1 MDDNNSHI
9 KEKSKT
15 ETDSPKELTIGD
27 YIIKK
32 TIGSGTFSTV
42 KLGVHRI
49 TQKKVAIKILDK
61 NKIESRDDLERII
74 REMQILTEMHNPF
87 VIKVYKIY
95 EDKNNFLI
103 IMEYCEGGELFNYI
117 VKKKRLSE
125 DESSYFFF
133 QLINGIEYI
142 HSKGIAHRDLK
153 PENLLLSKN
162 KILKIID
169 FGLSNFYDGQK
180 RLQTPCGSP
189 CYASPEMVKG
199 KKYDGFNI
207 DIWAIGVIL
216 FAMLCGYLPFEDDE
230 NDTDVLFNE
239 IIRNKIDYPYFL
251 SKLSLDILKKILVS
265 DPLQRITVEEIKT
278 HEFYLKG
285 EKIFRNKF
293 EEKLKEIEGQNNINE
308 KKEKDKD
315 KEEVRE
321 KEKEIKEE
329 KKEIVKENK
338 NKDLKIEIKE
348 GNKENKNKDV
358 KLESKE
364 NKENKEMN
372 KETNIELNK
381 ETKSSKEKKVL
392 NLDTN
397 DNIIITNPNKLS
409 TNLNKNNN
417 IIVNK
422 MFTKIDVKNRN
433 TSRSKGPIT
442 IILKNEDNNA
452 MTLNNNRHYYQNSQ
466 NNNYEIKS
474 RNNQNVITNKEN
486 KLLNNNINI
495 ISSNNNDLSNK
506 YSKTKNIIN
515 NNKISLIMNQNNTNE
530 GKNPIIKIFGLKNKK
545 KLFTKL
551 KLKNHKFLRY
561 DIKNIINTEGKTN
574 KFNLKYNINLD
585 SIKNTKN
592 SFEKQNPNYEIKNY
606 KKGILNEDNN
616 NFNNLKLIDNKAKS
630 KDKSNEISLKKKLVK
645 YNIMGLKQ
653 YNNLVNN
660 INININ
666 NISRSA
672 KKDKFEPSFTN
683 NNVINLN
690 LILNSTSQN
699 NNKNMDSLQ
708 IINDNN
714 NKTKKYIPVTP
725 SQMKFIPSKKSTLPS
740 ITISDRIKPKIHTHK
755 FKSIN
760 ANKYY
765 LNTEANYERIER
777 HKKIFLDNV
786 FKKHEYLRKNI
797 QNKYKD
803 SNTYNS

>member
-1 MDDNNSHI
+1 MNDESHS

-15 ETDSPKELTIGD
+15 ETDSPKEITIGD

-42 KLGVHRI
+42 KLGTHRI

-125 DESSYFFF
+125 EEASYFFF

-169 FGLSNFYDGQK
+169 FGLSNFYDGTK

-199 KKYDGFNI
+199 KRYDGFNI

-251 SKLSLDILKKILVS
+251 SKLSLDILQKILVS
-265 DPLQRITVEEIKT
+265 DPLQRITIDEIKN
-278 HEFYLKG
+278 HPFYLKG

-293 EEKLKEIEGQNNINE
+293 EEKQNDEEVQTNKNE
-308 KKEKDKD
+308 KKEKK
-315 KEEVRE
+315 E
-321 KEKEIKEE
+321 KEKSKEKEVKDE
-329 KKEIVKENK
+329 KKETKTEDNSKKEIKQENKEIKNENDKKELKDENK
-338 NKDLKIEIKE
+338 N
-348 GNKENKNKDV
+348 
-358 KLESKE
+358 
-364 NKENKEMN
+364 
-372 KETNIELNK
+372 TN
-381 ETKSSKEKKVL
+381 
-392 NLDTN
+392 
-397 DNIIITNPNKLS
+397 NINNI
-409 TNLNKNNN
+409 NNN
-417 IIVNK
+417 INTNTSNHVSINSHTTKQSMNLNNNLIVNK
-422 MFTKIDVKNRN
+422 MFTKIDKKEIKDRN
-433 TSRSKGPIT
+433 SSRQKGPIT
-442 IILKNEDNNA
+442 IILKNEDKNNF
-452 MTLNNNRHYYQNSQ
+452 TLNNKQQQNI
-466 NNNYEIKS
+466 NNEIKS
-474 RNNQNVITNKEN
+474 RNNPNTITNKEN
-486 KLLNNNINI
+486 KILNNNINV
-495 ISSNNNDLSNK
+495 ISSNNNDLTNK
-506 YSKTKNIIN
+506 YLQTNN
-515 NNKISLIMNQNNTNE
+515 NNKINFLMNQNNIE
-530 GKNPIIKIFGLKNKK
+530 GRNGIMKIFGLKNKK

-551 KLKNHKFLRY
+551 KLKNHKFIRY
-561 DIKNIINTEGKTN
+561 DIKNIANTEGKSN
-574 KFNLKYNINLD
+574 KINLKYNINID

-592 SFEKQNPNYEIKNY
+592 SFENHNLNYEIKNY
-606 KKGILNEDNN
+606 KKNVLETDINHNT
-616 NFNNLKLIDNKAKS
+616 NNLKLIDNKAKS
-630 KDKSNEISLKKKLVK
+630 KDKSNSISLKKKLIK
-645 YNIMGLKQ
+645 YNMMGMKH

-683 NNVINLN
+683 NNIINLN
-690 LILNSTSQN
+690 VILNNTSHN
-699 NNKNMDSLQ
+699 NNKNMNSLQ
-708 IINDNN
+708 IVND
-714 NKTKKYIPVTP
+714 NKTKKFIPVTP
-725 SQMKFIPSKKSTLPS
+725 SQMRFVPSKKSTLPS
-740 ITISDRIKPKIHTHK
+740 ITISDRIKPKINTHK

-765 LNTEANYERIER
+765 LNTESNYERVER
-777 HKKIFLDNV
+777 QKKIFLDNV
-786 FKKHEYLRKNI
+786 LKKHEHLRKNY
-797 QNKYKD
+797 QNKYRAA
-803 SNTYNS
+803 NTYNN

>member
-1 MDDNNSHI
+1 MNDESHS

-15 ETDSPKELTIGD
+15 ETDSPKEITIGD

-42 KLGVHRI
+42 KLGTHRI

-125 DESSYFFF
+125 EEASYFFF

-169 FGLSNFYDGQK
+169 FGLSNFYDGTK

-199 KKYDGFNI
+199 KRYDGFNI
-207 DIWAIGVIL
+207 DIWAIGVTL

-251 SKLSLDILKKILVS
+251 SKLSLDILQKILVS
-265 DPLQRITVEEIKT
+265 DPLQRITIDEIKN
-278 HEFYLKG
+278 HPFYLKG

-293 EEKLKEIEGQNNINE
+293 EEKQNDEEVQTNKNEKKE
-308 KKEKDKD
+308 KKEKDKE
-315 KEEVRE
+315 KS
-321 KEKEIKEE
+321 KEKETKDE
-329 KKEIVKENK
+329 KKETKTEDNYKKEIKQENKEIKNENDKKELKDENK
-338 NKDLKIEIKE
+338 N
-348 GNKENKNKDV
+348 
-358 KLESKE
+358 
-364 NKENKEMN
+364 
-372 KETNIELNK
+372 TN
-381 ETKSSKEKKVL
+381 
-392 NLDTN
+392 
-397 DNIIITNPNKLS
+397 NI
-409 TNLNKNNN
+409 NNN
-417 IIVNK
+417 INTNTSNHVSINSHTTKQSMNLNNNLIVNK
-422 MFTKIDVKNRN
+422 MFTKIDKKEIKDRN
-433 TSRSKGPIT
+433 SSRQKGPIT
-442 IILKNEDNNA
+442 IILKNEDKNNF
-452 MTLNNNRHYYQNSQ
+452 TLNNKQQQNI
-466 NNNYEIKS
+466 NNEIKS
-474 RNNQNVITNKEN
+474 RNNPNTITNKEN
-486 KLLNNNINI
+486 KILNNNINV
-495 ISSNNNDLSNK
+495 ISSNNNDLTNK
-506 YSKTKNIIN
+506 YLQTNN
-515 NNKISLIMNQNNTNE
+515 NNKINFLMNQNNIE
-530 GKNPIIKIFGLKNKK
+530 GRNGIMKIFGLKNKK

-551 KLKNHKFLRY
+551 KLKNHKFIRY
-561 DIKNIINTEGKTN
+561 NIKNIANTEGKSN
-574 KFNLKYNINLD
+574 KINLKYNINLD

-592 SFEKQNPNYEIKNY
+592 SFENHNLNYEIKNY
-606 KKGILNEDNN
+606 KKNVLETDINHNT
-616 NFNNLKLIDNKAKS
+616 NNLKLIDNKAKS
-630 KDKSNEISLKKKLVK
+630 KDKSNSISLKKKLIK
-645 YNIMGLKQ
+645 YNMMGMKH

-683 NNVINLN
+683 NNIINLN
-690 LILNSTSQN
+690 VILNNTSHN
-699 NNKNMDSLQ
+699 NNKNMNSLQ
-708 IINDNN
+708 IVND
-714 NKTKKYIPVTP
+714 NKTKKFIPVTP
-725 SQMKFIPSKKSTLPS
+725 SQMRFVPSKKSTLPS
-740 ITISDRIKPKIHTHK
+740 ITISDRIKPKINTHK

-765 LNTEANYERIER
+765 LNTESNYERVER
-777 HKKIFLDNV
+777 QKKIFLDNV
-786 FKKHEYLRKNI
+786 LKKHEHLRKNY
-797 QNKYKD
+797 QNKYRAA
-803 SNTYNS
+803 NTYNN

>member
-1 MDDNNSHI
+1 MAEEPKV

-15 ETDSPKELTIGD
+15 QTDSPKEMTIGD

-61 NKIESRDDLERII
+61 NKIESKDDLERII
-74 REMQILTEMHNPF
+74 REMQILIEMHNPF

-153 PENLLLSKN
+153 PENLLLTKN

-199 KKYDGFNI
+199 KRYDGFNI

-251 SKLSLDILKKILVS
+251 SKLSLDILQRILVS
-265 DPLQRITVEEIKT
+265 DPLKRITIDEIKR
-278 HEFYLKG
+278 HDFYIKG
-285 EKIFRNKF
+285 ENIFKNKF
-293 EEKLKEIEGQNNINE
+293 QEKQENEVVQNSMN
-308 KKEKDKD
+308 EKDK
-315 KEEVRE
+315 ELEN
-321 KEKEIKEE
+321 EKEIKKKE
-329 KKEIVKENK
+329 KKETPSEDK
-338 NKDLKIEIKE
+338 NQ
-348 GNKENKNKDV
+348 DV
-358 KLESKE
+358 KPEKKDS
-364 NKENKEMN
+364 
-372 KETNIELNK
+372 TNE
-381 ETKSSKEKKVL
+381 KEKKELKENINNL
-392 NLDTN
+392 NNNTIQQGIN
-397 DNIIITNPNKLS
+397 MKN
-409 TNLNKNNN
+409 NKNNN
-417 IIVNK
+417 IIVNNL
-422 MFTKIDVKNRN
+422 FTKIDKKEINDRN
-433 TSRSKGPIT
+433 NSRQKGPIT
-442 IILKNEDNNA
+442 IILKNEDNN
-452 MTLNNNRHYYQNSQ
+452 NFSIHNKNRQ
-466 NNNYEIKS
+466 NNNNEVKS
-474 RNNQNVITNKEN
+474 RNNPNIIINKEKN
-486 KLLNNNINI
+486 IVTNNMNILSSN
-495 ISSNNNDLSNK
+495 SNNNDIVNK
-506 YSKTKNIIN
+506 YSKTN
-515 NNKISLIMNQNNTNE
+515 NNINSNKINFLTNQNNI
-530 GKNPIIKIFGLKNKK
+530 GDKNGIMKIFGSKNKK

-551 KLKNHKFLRY
+551 KLKNHKFFRY
-561 DIKNIINTEGKTN
+561 DIKNVINTEGRPN
-574 KFNLKYNINLD
+574 KINLKYNINLD
-585 SIKNTKN
+585 NIKNTKN
-592 SFEKQNPNYEIKNY
+592 SFEKQNLNYEIDTY
-606 KKGILNEDNN
+606 KKNVLKNPNI
-616 NFNNLKLIDNKAKS
+616 NNLKLIDNKSKS
-630 KDKSNEISLKKKLVK
+630 KDKDNEISLKKKLIK
-645 YNIMGLKQ
+645 YNFMGMKH
-653 YNNLVNN
+653 YNNLINN

-683 NNVINLN
+683 NNIINLN
-690 LILNSTSQN
+690 VILNNTSHN

-708 IINDNN
+708 MINDNN

-725 SQMKFIPSKKSTLPS
+725 SQMRFIPSKKSTLPT
-740 ITISDRIKPKIHTHK
+740 ITISDRIKPKINTHK

-765 LNTEANYERIER
+765 LNTESNYERVER
-777 HKKIFLDNV
+777 QKKIFLDNV
-786 FKKHEYLRKNI
+786 LKKHEHMRKNY
-797 QNKYKD
+797 QNRYRN
-803 SNTYNS
+803 SVTYNS

>member
-1 MDDNNSHI
+1 MNDESHS

-15 ETDSPKELTIGD
+15 ETDSPKEITIGD

-42 KLGVHRI
+42 KLGTHRI

-125 DESSYFFF
+125 EEASYFFF

-169 FGLSNFYDGQK
+169 FGLSNFYDGTK

-199 KKYDGFNI
+199 KRYDGFNI

-251 SKLSLDILKKILVS
+251 SKLSLDILQKILVS
-265 DPLQRITVEEIKT
+265 DPLQRITIDEIKN
-278 HEFYLKG
+278 HPFYLKG

-293 EEKLKEIEGQNNINE
+293 EEKQNDEEVQTNKNEKKE
-308 KKEKDKD
+308 KKEKDKE
-315 KEEVRE
+315 KS
-321 KEKEIKEE
+321 KEKETKDE
-329 KKEIVKENK
+329 KKETKTEDNYKKEIKQENKEIKNENDKKELKDENK
-338 NKDLKIEIKE
+338 N
-348 GNKENKNKDV
+348 
-358 KLESKE
+358 
-364 NKENKEMN
+364 
-372 KETNIELNK
+372 TN
-381 ETKSSKEKKVL
+381 
-392 NLDTN
+392 
-397 DNIIITNPNKLS
+397 NINNI
-409 TNLNKNNN
+409 NNN
-417 IIVNK
+417 INTNTSNHVSINSHTTKQSMNLNNNLIVNK
-422 MFTKIDVKNRN
+422 MFTKIDKKEIKDRN
-433 TSRSKGPIT
+433 SSRQKGPIT
-442 IILKNEDNNA
+442 IILKNEDKNNF
-452 MTLNNNRHYYQNSQ
+452 TLNNKQQQNI
-466 NNNYEIKS
+466 NNEIKS
-474 RNNQNVITNKEN
+474 RNNPNTITNKEN
-486 KLLNNNINI
+486 KILNNNINV
-495 ISSNNNDLSNK
+495 ISSNNNDLTNK
-506 YSKTKNIIN
+506 YLQTNN
-515 NNKISLIMNQNNTNE
+515 NNKINFLMNQNNIE
-530 GKNPIIKIFGLKNKK
+530 GRNGIMKIFGLKNKK

-551 KLKNHKFLRY
+551 KLKNHKFIRY
-561 DIKNIINTEGKTN
+561 DIKNIANTEGKSN
-574 KFNLKYNINLD
+574 KINLKYNINLD

-592 SFEKQNPNYEIKNY
+592 SFENHNLNYEIKNY
-606 KKGILNEDNN
+606 KKNVLETDINHNT
-616 NFNNLKLIDNKAKS
+616 NNLKLIDNKAKS
-630 KDKSNEISLKKKLVK
+630 KDKSNSISLKKKLIK
-645 YNIMGLKQ
+645 YNMMGMKH

-683 NNVINLN
+683 NNIINLN
-690 LILNSTSQN
+690 VILNNTSHN
-699 NNKNMDSLQ
+699 NNKNMNSLQ
-708 IINDNN
+708 IVND
-714 NKTKKYIPVTP
+714 NKTKKFIPVTP
-725 SQMKFIPSKKSTLPS
+725 SQMRFVPSKKSTLPS
-740 ITISDRIKPKIHTHK
+740 ITISDRIKPKINTHK

-765 LNTEANYERIER
+765 LNTESNYERVER
-777 HKKIFLDNV
+777 QKKIFLDNV
-786 FKKHEYLRKNI
+786 LKKHEHLRKNY
-797 QNKYKD
+797 QNKYRAA
-803 SNTYNS
+803 NTYNN

>member
-1 MDDNNSHI
+1 MTEENDL
-9 KEKSKT
+9 KPKSKT
-15 ETDSPKELTIGD
+15 TTDSPKEITIGD

-199 KKYDGFNI
+199 KRYDGFNI

-239 IIRNKIDYPYFL
+239 IIKNKIDYPYFL
-251 SKLSLDILKKILVS
+251 SKLSLDILQRILVS
-265 DPLQRITVEEIKT
+265 DPLQRITIDEIKN
-278 HEFYLKG
+278 HDFYLKG
-285 EKIFRNKF
+285 ERIFRMKF
-293 EEKLKEIEGQNNINE
+293 EELKEEQALKDKEKEKELQKDKEKEKENENNLE
-308 KKEKDKD
+308 KKEKENETI
-315 KEEVRE
+315 KEKEKE
-321 KEKEIKEE
+321 KEKEIT
-329 KKEIVKENK
+329 
-338 NKDLKIEIKE
+338 KD
-348 GNKENKNKDV
+348 
-358 KLESKE
+358 E
-364 NKENKEMN
+364 NKENKD
-372 KETNIELNK
+372 KSNIEDKNIK
-381 ETKSSKEKKVL
+381 QEKQDTIKEK
-392 NLDTN
+392 
-397 DNIIITNPNKLS
+397 NIS
-409 TNLNKNNN
+409 NNN
-417 IIVNK
+417 IETDKKELKENIDNNTINKNGSGNLTTKSNDLKVNK
-422 MFTKIDVKNRN
+422 FFTKIDKKEIKDRN
-433 TSRSKGPIT
+433 ISRPKGPIT
-442 IILKNEDNNA
+442 IILKNEE
-452 MTLNNNRHYYQNSQ
+452 
-466 NNNYEIKS
+466 NNNYSIPYKNHHVNTNTNSNEIKS
-474 RNNQNVITNKEN
+474 RNNQLTITNKEN
-486 KLLNNNINI
+486 KILNNNINI
-495 ISSNNNDLSNK
+495 ISSNNNVDIAHK
-506 YSKTKNIIN
+506 YSKTNNNLSN
-515 NNKISLIMNQNNTNE
+515 NNKLNFLINNQNNNKNE
-530 GKNPIIKIFGLKNKK
+530 ILGSRNGIMKIFGLKNKK

-551 KLKNHKFLRY
+551 KLKNHKFMRY

-574 KFNLKYNINLD
+574 KINLKYNINLD
-585 SIKNTKN
+585 NIKNAKN
-592 SFEKQNPNYEIKNY
+592 SFEKNELKYEIDTY
-606 KKGILNEDNN
+606 KKNILNNN
-616 NFNNLKLIDNKAKS
+616 NINNLKIIDNKVKS
-630 KDKSNEISLKKKLVK
+630 KDKTNEISLKKKLIK

-683 NNVINLN
+683 NNIINLN
-690 LILNSTSQN
+690 VILNNTSNNN
-699 NNKNMDSLQ
+699 NNKNMNSLQ
-708 IINDNN
+708 IINDG
-714 NKTKKYIPVTP
+714 NKPKKYIPVTP
-725 SQMKFIPSKKSTLPS
+725 SQMRFIPSKKSTLPS
-740 ITISDRIKPKIHTHK
+740 ITISDRIKSKINAK
-755 FKSIN
+755 KYKSIN

-765 LNTEANYERIER
+765 LNTESNYERIER
-777 HKKIFLDNV
+777 QKKIFLDNV
-786 FKKHEYLRKNI
+786 FKKHENLRQKL
-797 QNKYKD
+797 KK
-803 SNTYNS
+803 

>member
-1 MDDNNSHI
+1 MNDESHS

-15 ETDSPKELTIGD
+15 QTDSPKEITIGD

-42 KLGVHRI
+42 KLGIHRI

-125 DESSYFFF
+125 EEASYFFF

-180 RLQTPCGSP
+180 RLQTPCGAP

-199 KKYDGFNI
+199 KRYDGFNI

-251 SKLSLDILKKILVS
+251 SKLSLDILQKILVS
-265 DPLQRITVEEIKT
+265 DPLQRITIDEIKN
-278 HEFYLKG
+278 HPFYLKG
-285 EKIFRNKF
+285 EKIFQNKF
-293 EEKLKEIEGQNNINE
+293 EEKQNDEVVQTAKNEIKEREKMEKEKSKEKEEQKETKETKETKVEDNNKEIKQENKEIKNE
-308 KKEKDKD
+308 SDKKEKELKD
-315 KEEVRE
+315 
-321 KEKEIKEE
+321 
-329 KKEIVKENK
+329 ENK
-338 NKDLKIEIKE
+338 NINNKI
-348 GNKENKNKDV
+348 
-358 KLESKE
+358 
-364 NKENKEMN
+364 
-372 KETNIELNK
+372 
-381 ETKSSKEKKVL
+381 
-392 NLDTN
+392 DTN
-397 DNIIITNPNKLS
+397 NNVNINNNTTKQS
-409 TNLNKNNN
+409 MNLNNN

-422 MFTKIDVKNRN
+422 MFTKIDKKEIKERN
-433 TSRSKGPIT
+433 SSRPKGPIT
-442 IILKNEDNNA
+442 IILKNEDNNNF
-452 MTLNNNRHYYQNSQ
+452 TLNHKHNPNINN
-466 NNNYEIKS
+466 EIKS
-474 RNNQNVITNKEN
+474 RNNPTNMTIKEN
-486 KLLNNNINI
+486 KILNNNIKV
-495 ISSNNNDLSNK
+495 ISSNNNDLTSK
-506 YSKTKNIIN
+506 YLKTNNNIN
-515 NNKISLIMNQNNTNE
+515 NNKINFLMNQNNIE
-530 GKNPIIKIFGLKNKK
+530 GRNGIMKIFGLKNKK

-551 KLKNHKFLRY
+551 KLKNHKFIRY
-561 DIKNIINTEGKTN
+561 DIKNIVNTEGKPN
-574 KFNLKYNINLD
+574 KINLKYNLNLD

-592 SFEKQNPNYEIKNY
+592 SFENQNLKYEINNY
-606 KKGILNEDNN
+606 KKNVLDNDIN
-616 NFNNLKLIDNKAKS
+616 PNVNNLKLIDNKAKS
-630 KDKSNEISLKKKLVK
+630 KDKTNSISLKKKLIK
-645 YNIMGLKQ
+645 YNMMGMKH

-683 NNVINLN
+683 NNIINLN
-690 LILNSTSQN
+690 VILNNTSHN
-699 NNKNMDSLQ
+699 NNKNMNSLQ
-708 IINDNN
+708 IVND

-725 SQMKFIPSKKSTLPS
+725 SQMRFIPSKKSTLPS
-740 ITISDRIKPKIHTHK
+740 ITISDRIKPKINTHK

-765 LNTEANYERIER
+765 LNTESNYERVER
-777 HKKIFLDNV
+777 QKKIFLDNV
-786 FKKHEYLRKNI
+786 LKKHEHLRKNY
-797 QNKYKD
+797 QNKYRA
-803 SNTYNS
+803 SNTYNN

>member
-1 MDDNNSHI
+1 MNDESHS

-15 ETDSPKELTIGD
+15 ETDSPKEITIGD

-42 KLGVHRI
+42 KLGTHRI

-125 DESSYFFF
+125 EEASYFFF

-169 FGLSNFYDGQK
+169 FGLSNFYDGTK

-199 KKYDGFNI
+199 KRYDGFNI

-251 SKLSLDILKKILVS
+251 SKLSLDILQKILVS
-265 DPLQRITVEEIKT
+265 DPLQRITIDEIKN
-278 HEFYLKG
+278 HPFYLKG

-293 EEKLKEIEGQNNINE
+293 EEKQNDEEIQTNKNE
-308 KKEKDKD
+308 KKEK
-315 KEEVRE
+315 KEKEKSKE
-321 KEKEIKEE
+321 KEKEVKDE
-329 KKEIVKENK
+329 KKETKTEDNSKKEIKQENKEIKNENDKKELKDENK
-338 NKDLKIEIKE
+338 N
-348 GNKENKNKDV
+348 
-358 KLESKE
+358 
-364 NKENKEMN
+364 
-372 KETNIELNK
+372 TNNINNTNNNTSNHVSINSHT
-381 ETKSSKEKKVL
+381 TKQSM
-392 NLDTN
+392 
-397 DNIIITNPNKLS
+397 
-409 TNLNKNNN
+409 NLNNNL
-417 IIVNK
+417 IVNK
-422 MFTKIDVKNRN
+422 MFTKIDKKEIKDRN
-433 TSRSKGPIT
+433 SSRQKGPIT
-442 IILKNEDNNA
+442 IILKNEDKNNF
-452 MTLNNNRHYYQNSQ
+452 TLNNKQQQNI
-466 NNNYEIKS
+466 NNEIKS
-474 RNNQNVITNKEN
+474 RNNPNTITNKEN
-486 KLLNNNINI
+486 KILNNNINV
-495 ISSNNNDLSNK
+495 ISSNNNDLTNK
-506 YSKTKNIIN
+506 YLQTNN
-515 NNKISLIMNQNNTNE
+515 NNKINFLMNQNNIE
-530 GKNPIIKIFGLKNKK
+530 GRNGIMKIFGLKNKK

-551 KLKNHKFLRY
+551 KLKNHKFIRY
-561 DIKNIINTEGKTN
+561 DIKNIANTEGKSN
-574 KFNLKYNINLD
+574 KINLKYNINLD

-592 SFEKQNPNYEIKNY
+592 SFENHNLNYEIKNY
-606 KKGILNEDNN
+606 KKNVLETDINHNT
-616 NFNNLKLIDNKAKS
+616 NNLKLIDNKAKS
-630 KDKSNEISLKKKLVK
+630 KDKSNSISLKKKLIK
-645 YNIMGLKQ
+645 YNMMGMKH

-683 NNVINLN
+683 NNIINLN
-690 LILNSTSQN
+690 VILNNTSHN
-699 NNKNMDSLQ
+699 NNKNMNSLQ
-708 IINDNN
+708 IVND
-714 NKTKKYIPVTP
+714 NKTKKFIPVTP
-725 SQMKFIPSKKSTLPS
+725 SQMRFVPSKKSTLPS
-740 ITISDRIKPKIHTHK
+740 ITISDRIKPKINTHK

-765 LNTEANYERIER
+765 LNTESNYERVER
-777 HKKIFLDNV
+777 QKKIFLDNV
-786 FKKHEYLRKNI
+786 LKKHEHLRKNY
-797 QNKYKD
+797 QNKYRAA
-803 SNTYNS
+803 NTYNN